1 MKRVLHFLKEETV
14 LVIAF
19 LLAVAS
25 MFFVAPSAA
34 YLDYVDYRTIS
45 LLFCLMCVVAGL
57 NGLGIFRRL
66 AGMLLKRVKS
76 IRALCLTGVLLCYF
90 SSMIITND
98 VALITFVPL
107 TLITLKMSGGEK
119 FLIPVVTLETIAANL
134 GSMVTPIG
142 NPQNVFLFSAFE
154 MQLGP
159 FLIAILPYAALS
171 LAVLVGACFLLP
183 KASVF
188 LQPKA
193 HETVSVLEK
202 MGKKRFGIQTSVYL
216 VLLILALLAVFRVF
230 PYWIALIATVALVL
244 VSDRHTLLRVDY
256 SLLFTFVFL
265 FVFIGNLGNIE
276 AIGAFLH
283 DTVGGDEVIAG
294 VLCSQV
300 FSNVPAAVLL
310 SGFTQDAYALLI
322 GVNLG
327 GLGTL
332 IASMASLISFRF
344 LVREKTSAGKYLLV
358 FTAYNV
364 VLLAV
369 NLGLWLLIGAL

>member
-14 LVIAF
+14 LVISF
-19 LLAVAS
+19 LLAVVS

-34 YLDYVDYRTIS
+34 YLEYIDYRTIS

-66 AGMLLKRVKS
+66 AGLLLKRVKS
-76 IRALCLTGVLLCYF
+76 VRALCLTGVLLCYF

-119 FLIPVVTLETIAANL
+119 FIIPVVTLETIAANL
-134 GSMVTPIG
+134 GSMLTPIG

-154 MQLGP
+154 MNLGQ
-159 FLIAILPYAALS
+159 FLITILPYAALS
-171 LAVLVGACFLLP
+171 LVLLVGGCFLLP

-188 LQPKA
+188 LQPKS
-193 HETVSVLEK
+193 HEPESVAEK
-202 MGKKRFGIQTSVYL
+202 IGKKRFGIRTAIYAALL
-216 VLLILALLAVFRVF
+216 VVALLAVFRVF
-230 PYWIALIATVALVL
+230 PYWIALIATVVLVL
-244 VSDRHTLLRVDY
+244 ASDFRTLARVDY

-265 FVFIGNLGNIE
+265 FIFIGNLGNIE
-276 AIGAFLH
+276 AIGSFLH
-283 DTVGGDEVIAG
+283 DTVGGNEVVAG
-294 VLCSQV
+294 VLCSQI

-310 SGFTQDAYALLI
+310 SNFTKDAFSLLV

-344 LVREKTSAGKYLLV
+344 VVREKVSAGKYLLV
-358 FTAYNV
+358 FTVLNV
-364 VLLAV
+364 VMLLL
-369 NLGLWLLIGAL
+369 NLALWLIIR